1 MVRLGKNGTDV
12 TSAAIR
18 LSRFITKKNKIAVW
32 LPWMARLV
40 YFKYNYEWWYSQICL

>member
-18 LSRFITKKNKIAVW
+18 LSRFITKKNKMIDINKRFTDVKPA
-32 LPWMARLV
+32 
-40 YFKYNYEWWYSQICL
+40 KKSKS